1 MSGSPTLSGQCLCGA
16 VRFKAAPSKPEM
28 DVCHCGMCRRWSGG
42 VFMAVD
48 CGNSLEI
55 VDGTELAVYRSSD
68 WGERGFCRQ
77 CGSSLFWRGV
87 DDGHVAVSIQAF
99 DDPGRFEFVEE
110 IFIDEKPDNYAFVN
124 DTRKKTGA
132 EVFAE
137 FTAKQESADG

>member
-16 VRFKAAPSKPEM
+16 VRFKAAPSKAEM
-28 DVCHCGMCRRWSGG
+28 DVCHCSMCRRWSGG